1 MYICKKNLNMKK
13 LLLIM
18 LLPLAIFTA
27 CGDSGSSS
35 TETTA
40 SEDGKESFEVLF
52 NDLFLPG
59 SGGVFR
65 GVNFEDSR
73 AAITELETSRKTI
86 TVLNDD
92 SDYYVSF
99 TSDMGKEVLNFADIE
114 YSVDDMGMYGVSVET
129 YAIDKETADAI
140 LKLTLDYLTDL
151 YGESE
156 VASDGF
162 YEFSSEDDGVIYA
175 VKDIGFEE
183 SYGMQ
188 IYIDPY

>member
-1 MYICKKNLNMKK
+1 
-13 LLLIM
+13 M